1 MSVIHPMTSP
11 LNSDPTRPT
20 AHISSSAGSP
30 AGSPAANHPT
40 SHPYAPSVPISVYRE
55 LAGEL
60 SSTRIQMDT
69 YKFQNQQL
77 VEQNQKLRLEI
88 ERVVQSALYLRQVA
102 DGYNGVRPGFDDVSS
117 SAAFPQTSPPKPRT
131 APKRSKVTPHVFTEQ
146 PEPQIRRDRA
156 RAPREINGWWLTV
169 MIVTIVITAFG
180 TGFLLVRPLLPNR

>member
-1 MSVIHPMTSP
+1 
-11 LNSDPTRPT
+11 
-20 AHISSSAGSP
+20 
-30 AGSPAANHPT
+30 
-40 SHPYAPSVPISVYRE
+40 
-55 LAGEL
+55 
-60 SSTRIQMDT
+60 MDT